1 MSMLIQYMAD
11 IEPNSLFTVNAI
23 SLAAFAIAFFCI
35 WLKQRD
41 RTYWLY
47 WVAANAVLSVG
58 FIIFVVIDRSQML
71 QLILVNVVLATG
83 IALRWQAIRSF
94 FYRKNY
100 IEINFLIILIV
111 LLPYLFSSY
120 LTNGFIFGFVN
131 LIFLVEIVLVLR
143 ELVRPNGETLPS
155 RWGLA
160 IAYSLVA
167 AAFVARVIQGWVTSP
182 ANMKLLPNDGLLA
195 VILLVMSI
203 HIVASGAFAISMA
216 YERGISELKQMALLD
231 PLTGLYNRRAFELT
245 LAERD
250 PADGS
255 LALILLD
262 IDHFKR
268 INDQFGH
275 AAGDIALQ
283 RFANILMTIF
293 RKKDFIARI
302 GGEEFAVIL
311 PDTTMNEAYDF
322 AERVRKTAEN
332 DAFEHSDGI
341 VRLTISAGVCQA
353 AADVTSF
360 SDMTQK
366 ADISLY
372 IAKNNGRNRVEI
384 FAT

>member
-293 RKKDFIARI
+293 RQKDFIARI

-311 PDTTMNEAYDF
+311 PDTTMNEAYEF

-360 SDMTQK
+360 SDMTKK

>member
-1 MSMLIQYMAD
+1 MLIQYMAD

-143 ELVRPNGETLPS
+143 ELLRPNGETLPS

-302 GGEEFAVIL
+302 GGEEFAVLL
-311 PDTTMNEAYDF
+311 PDTTMNEAYEF

-332 DAFEHSDGI
+332 DAFERSDGI

>member
-1 MSMLIQYMAD
+1 MLIQYMAD

-143 ELVRPNGETLPS
+143 ELLRPNGETLPS

-167 AAFVARVIQGWVTSP
+167 AAFVARVIQGWVASP

-283 RFANILMTIF
+283 RFATILMTIF

-302 GGEEFAVIL
+302 GGEEFAVLL
-311 PDTTMNEAYDF
+311 PDTTMNEAYEF

-360 SDMTQK
+360 SDMTKK

>member
-1 MSMLIQYMAD
+1 MLIQYMAD

-131 LIFLVEIVLVLR
+131 LIFLVEIILVLR

-302 GGEEFAVIL
+302 GGEEFAVLL
-311 PDTTMNEAYDF
+311 PDTTMNEAYEF

-353 AADVTSF
+353 ATDVTSF

>member
-131 LIFLVEIVLVLR
+131 LIFLVEIILVLR

-302 GGEEFAVIL
+302 GGEEFAVLL
-311 PDTTMNEAYDF
+311 PDTTMNEAYEF

-353 AADVTSF
+353 ATDVTSF

>member
-1 MSMLIQYMAD
+1 MLIQYMAD

-35 WLKQRD
+35 WLKQRA

-131 LIFLVEIVLVLR
+131 LIFLVEIILVLR

-302 GGEEFAVIL
+302 GGEEFAVLL
-311 PDTTMNEAYDF
+311 PDTTMNEAYEF

-353 AADVTSF
+353 ATDVTSF

>member
-1 MSMLIQYMAD
+1 MPIQYLAD
-11 IEPNSLFTVNAI
+11 IDPNSLFTVNAI

-47 WVAANAVLSVG
+47 WVAANTVLSVG
-58 FIIFVVIDRSQML
+58 FTAFVIIDRTKML
-71 QLILVNVVLATG
+71 QLIVVNSFMVMG
-83 IALRWQAIRSF
+83 IALRWQALRSF

-100 IEINFLIILIV
+100 IEINLLIILIL
-111 LLPYLFSSY
+111 LLPYLFSAY
-120 LTNGFIFGFVN
+120 LSNRFIFGFVN
-131 LIFLVEIVLVLR
+131 FIFLVEIILVIR

-155 RWGLA
+155 RWGLI
-160 IAYSLVA
+160 IAYGIVGG
-167 AAFVARVIQGWVTSP
+167 AFVSRVLQGWILGP
-182 ANMKLLPNDGLLA
+182 QNMTLLPQDGFLTAMLLIIS
-195 VILLVMSI
+195 V
-203 HIVASGAFAISMA
+203 HIVASGAFAISIA

-231 PLTGLYNRRAFELT
+231 QLTGLYNRRAFELT

-283 RFANILMTIF
+283 RFSGILMTVF

-311 PDTTMNEAYDF
+311 PDTAMSEAYEF
-322 AERVRKTAEN
+322 AERVRQAAEN
-332 DAFEHSDGI
+332 DAFEHGDGI

-353 AADVTSF
+353 VAGVTSF
-360 SDMTQK
+360 SDMTKK

>member
-143 ELVRPNGETLPS
+143 ELLRPNGETLPS

-302 GGEEFAVIL
+302 GGEEFAVLL
-311 PDTTMNEAYDF
+311 PDTTMNEAYEF

-332 DAFEHSDGI
+332 DAFERSDGI

>member
-1 MSMLIQYMAD
+1 MLIQYMAD

-293 RKKDFIARI
+293 RQKDFIARI

-311 PDTTMNEAYDF
+311 PDTTMNEAYEF

-360 SDMTQK
+360 SDMTKK

>member
-1 MSMLIQYMAD
+1 MLIQYMAD

-143 ELVRPNGETLPS
+143 ELLRPNGETLPS

-283 RFANILMTIF
+283 RFANILMMIF

-302 GGEEFAVIL
+302 GGEEFAVLL
-311 PDTTMNEAYDF
+311 PDTTMNEAYEF

-353 AADVTSF
+353 ATDVTSF